1 MPASRRAAA
10 APYACGVD
18 VRIVLGCALLCALA
32 AGTVAAVGERDYRA
46 HSYVIRVPP
55 GYTGERGLE
64 LARGDAVLERAL
76 VLAGEEGRD
85 AGWLRE
91 HTRAEL
97 TSRLD
102 LAFTVET
109 NDRDLSAA
117 LATAYARAFREEI
130 PTTPGLATQGR
141 GARDAQPELGPLG
154 WALLGGAAG
163 LWLGAALA
171 ILTKARSARMA
182 RRLGRAEPG
191 ATLGR

>member
-1 MPASRRAAA
+1 
-10 APYACGVD
+10 VD
-18 VRIVLGCALLCALA
+18 VRIVLACALLCALA

-46 HSYVIRVPP
+46 RSFVIRVPP

-64 LARGDAVLERAL
+64 LARSEAVLGRAL
-76 VLAGEEGRD
+76 VLASEEGRD

-91 HTRAEL
+91 RSRAEL

-109 NDRDLSAA
+109 DDRERSAA
-117 LATAYARAFREEI
+117 LATAYAKAFRSEI

-171 ILTKARSARMA
+171 ILQRARSARA
-182 RRLGRAEPG
+182 ERRLGRPDRG
-191 ATLGR
+191 ATRPA